1 MTLSDILIYWYSRK
15 YSISKSHLP
24 KQITHLGQGTTEWQ
38 AKGVDIGRSFT
49 GVIITIHLP
58 QSQTLLCG
66 SWGVHSL
73 QGREKP
79 SHLGR
84 LGQLCDGGDSWA
96 KLFFLWDCK
105 NESDNLLKSF
115 KHRLSSCPRKSE
127 IILWIH
133 VLILDPLKMSIMH
146 LKNFLLEHAFYQ
158 KAQRLD

>member
-1 MTLSDILIYWYSRK
+1 MAAGSLKVFSFLSAPEAEITDDSKWHPYLFWYSRK

-96 KLFFLWDCK
+96 KLFFYGIAK
-105 NESDNLLKSF
+105 MNLIIYWN
-115 KHRLSSCPRKSE
+115 LSSTG
-127 IILWIH
+127 
-133 VLILDPLKMSIMH
+133 
-146 LKNFLLEHAFYQ
+146 FLLAQEHQKLFYEYMY
-158 KAQRLD
+158 